1 MCIGIPVQVIEVKG
15 LSGLARDG
23 GETVG
28 VDLSLTGPVAPGTW
42 VLNFLG
48 AAREVLDPDE
58 ALKIRAAVGACA
70 PSCPAAM
77 WATPSPISRIAA
89 RNCRP
94 IFRPR
99 MTPARQPLEPR
110 ETPRCQTTR

>member
-23 GETVG
+23 DQVVG
-28 VDLSLTGPVAPGTW
+28 IDLALTGPVEPGTW

-58 ALKIRAAVGACA
+58 AAKIRAAVGALQSVMA
-70 PSCPAAM
+70 GGEIGDAFDDIE
-77 WATPSPISRIAA
+77 ATGPRLPPHLEAA
-89 RNCRP
+89 R
-94 IFRPR
+94 
-99 MTPARQPLEPR
+99 AAGK
-110 ETPRCQTTR
+110 TTA